1 MPAVVGYLQALMFE
15 FLPVPTLMSRD
26 NIASMQLPNVL
37 PPTAADDLITTFGIS
52 RQSIRSLL
60 A

>member
-1 MPAVVGYLQALMFE
+1 
-15 FLPVPTLMSRD
+15 
-26 NIASMQLPNVL
+26 MQLPNVL
-37 PPTAADDLITTFGIS
+37 PPAAADDLITTFGIL

>member
-1 MPAVVGYLQALMFE
+1 MFE

>member
-1 MPAVVGYLQALMFE
+1 
-15 FLPVPTLMSRD
+15 
-26 NIASMQLPNVL
+26 MQLPNVL